1 MYRVRTELYP
11 PSSSRVF
18 SPALLILHLHCLAL
32 RSGRRALVGVHG
44 YARERSPR
52 RKGKTAVL
60 KKPPVLAGS
69 RLSTIGAA
77 RRGSR
82 KSPASRFSTLI
93 AVVILFASIVAKDAS
108 AVPITYTEVFGSFGV
123 CLGSGALIC
132 AVGPSGSL
140 GGIAFSNA
148 IVTLTFQGDT
158 ANVVPFS
165 VFAPNGIGASG
176 YVNLQGTA
184 SVQVT
189 DPTTGAVLAQGTFLP
204 SAGIYFGVDNTNN
217 GVSFGS
223 SAVPV
228 SSPAFPSQPLYPGG
242 MFSDKNSNG
251 LCFGYGTAG
260 TDPSIGSGLAYL
272 PCLFTYDLKSNFT
285 SGLMFEDSCFNFPT
299 SCDAPPP
306 LATTG
311 GDFFI
316 TPFVRTGLE
325 LGIVGTFTA
334 VTQPMVAFSSFR
346 AEAEFGR
353 GGQSLEMR
361 GVFDLGSSS
370 NGIDPLAEA
379 VTLQIGTFSAN
390 LPAGSFRQIYP
401 GQYVFQGI
409 SNGVAM
415 QLRIG
420 ALSATRYTFALNA
433 KGANL
438 AGQPTP
444 LSVTLTIGDDSGT
457 TTARMD

>member
-1 MYRVRTELYP
+1 L
-11 PSSSRVF
+11 SS
-18 SPALLILHLHCLAL
+18 
-32 RSGRRALVGVHG
+32 
-44 YARERSPR
+44 
-52 RKGKTAVL
+52 TAVL
-60 KKPPVLAGS
+60 VLLA
-69 RLSTIGAA
+69 LLP
-77 RRGSR
+77 
-82 KSPASRFSTLI
+82 KQ
-93 AVVILFASIVAKDAS
+93 AS
-108 AVPITYTEVFGSFGV
+108 AAPITYTEVFGSFGV

-140 GGIAFSNA
+140 GGVAFSNA

-165 VFAPNGIGASG
+165 IFAPNGIGASG

-204 SAGIYFGVDNTNN
+204 SAGIYVGVDNTNN

-223 SAVPV
+223 AAVPV
-228 SSPAFPSQPLYPGG
+228 SNPAFPGQAVYPGG
-242 MFSDKNSNG
+242 MFSDKDSNG
-251 LCFGYGTAG
+251 QCYGYGTAG

-311 GDFFI
+311 GDLFI
-316 TPFVRTGLE
+316 TPFVPTGLE

-334 VTQPMVAFSSFR
+334 VTQPLAAFSSFR
-346 AEAEFGR
+346 VQAEFEHS
-353 GGQSLEMR
+353 GQSLEMR

-370 NGIDPLAEA
+370 NGINPAGEA
-379 VTLQIGTFSAN
+379 VTLQLGTFSAS
-390 LPAGSFRQIYP
+390 LPAGSFKQIYP
-401 GQYVFQGI
+401 GQYAFQGI

-415 QLRIG
+415 QFRIA
-420 ALSATRYTFALNA
+420 ALSATRYAFGVDA
-433 KGANL
+433 KGSNL
-438 AGQPTP
+438 AGQSTP

-457 TTARMD
+457 TTAHRD